1 MQAAKADLPGG
12 NDCLH
17 SVEDCE
23 CFWKRRYICSLQ
35 FILPPPIS
43 G

>member
-12 NDCLH
+12 NDGLH
-17 SVEDCE
+17 SVEDYE
-23 CFWKRRYICSLQ
+23 CFKNRRYICSLQ
-35 FILPPPIS
+35 LILPPPIS